1 MSISVIQWNSLQFGR
16 SFMVEPRTEHQHQ
29 NDQRLWRNTK
39 QKKTKTKKEKKNNKN
54 LPANISASRSW
65 LRCVLAILVIFTN
78 ALRIAM
84 AGLGWVSA
92 ATRDKIKVIIFEILF
107 DVCICGMLMFCVD
120 LKNTEYI
127 NNNQIYF
134 IIIIKERNR
143 RTKRGQIMQTP
154 HAGDLCCEL
163 MGPRQQHANRNAMQ
177 SIYIYIYFWMTSD
190 PIDNTRNMSAL
201 IWWRLDGWIAQ
212 VCNHQ
217 KIEKKMNKKWFHRIY
232 WIEFSLFF
240 AQVIFDANVTAE
252 LPHLNIHWLRLHLLY
267 TYTNRTAMRCAYKNR
282 NHIIRRSLVSFSGRI
297 VPAIDDGWSFW
308 AAIVLGQCNT
318 ADHSSWFLLCSS
330 TQSASTAISIKEALI
345 RL

>member
-217 KIEKKMNKKWFHRIY
+217 KIEKKKWTKNGSIEYIELNFHCFSRRWFSMPMLLLNYRIWTSIDY
-232 WIEFSLFF
+232 DYIYYIRIRIEP
-240 AQVIFDANVTAE
+240 Q
-252 LPHLNIHWLRLHLLY
+252 
-267 TYTNRTAMRCAYKNR
+267 CAA
-282 NHIIRRSLVSFSGRI
+282 HIKIEI
-297 VPAIDDGWSFW
+297 
-308 AAIVLGQCNT
+308 T
-318 ADHSSWFLLCSS
+318 
-330 TQSASTAISIKEALI
+330 
-345 RL
+345 

>member
-134 IIIIKERNR
+134 IIIIKEINR

-177 SIYIYIYFWMTSD
+177 SIYIYIFEWHPIRSTTHEICLHSYDGGWMGELLKFA
-190 PIDNTRNMSAL
+190 I
-201 IWWRLDGWIAQ
+201 I
-212 VCNHQ
+212 
-217 KIEKKMNKKWFHRIY
+217 KKSKKKWTKNGSIEYIELNFHCFSRRWFSMPMLLLNYRIWTSIDY
-232 WIEFSLFF
+232 DYI
-240 AQVIFDANVTAE
+240 
-252 LPHLNIHWLRLHLLY
+252 Y
-267 TYTNRTAMRCAYKNR
+267 Y
-282 NHIIRRSLVSFSGRI
+282 IRIRI
-297 VPAIDDGWSFW
+297 KP
-308 AAIVLGQCNT
+308 
-318 ADHSSWFLLCSS
+318 
-330 TQSASTAISIKEALI
+330 
-345 RL
+345 